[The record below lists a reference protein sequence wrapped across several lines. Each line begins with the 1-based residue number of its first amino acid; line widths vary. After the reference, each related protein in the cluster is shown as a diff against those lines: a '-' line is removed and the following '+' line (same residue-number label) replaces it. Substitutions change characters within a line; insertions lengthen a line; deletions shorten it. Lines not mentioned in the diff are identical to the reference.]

1 MIKYTWSAQQT
12 ETNCIQF
19 ANNLFTIITKNGI
32 THLSGMFRQIRFT
45 GGLHE
50 LSTIQGSYESPPP
63 DPPRINNINY
73 ICIKYCPKGLDHL
86 RNILIQTKSFNNNG
100 RLSRPNLF

>member
-19 ANNLFTIITKNGI
+19 VNNLFTIITKNVI
-32 THLSGMFRQIRFT
+32 THLSGMSRQIRFT

-50 LSTIQGSYESPPP
+50 LSTIQGSYESPPR
-63 DPPRINNINY
+63 PPSYKQYQLYLYKILS
-73 ICIKYCPKGLDHL
+73 KG
-86 RNILIQTKSFNNNG
+86 I
-100 RLSRPNLF
+100 RPPQKCLLNLAFQEI